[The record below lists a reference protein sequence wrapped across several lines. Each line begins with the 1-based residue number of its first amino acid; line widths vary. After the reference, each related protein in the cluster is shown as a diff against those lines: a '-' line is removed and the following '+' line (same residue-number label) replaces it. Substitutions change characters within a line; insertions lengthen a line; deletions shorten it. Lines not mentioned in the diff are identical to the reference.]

1 MTVETAATAINVES
15 TSTPVTA
22 AVAVDNGKI
31 LKQVEFYFSDYNMPR
46 DRFLQEEAKKNEDG
60 WIALSVIAS
69 FKRMQALT
77 GDVAVI
83 AEALKSSEFVEVSAD
98 GLSVRRAVAL
108 PETPVDCM
116 KTCVVVKG
124 FAVEGTTLEQLEEFF
139 AGVVAGGA
147 EGIASIRL
155 RRNKQTKAFKGS
167 VFLTLKSEEECKR
180 LADLKTLEYS
190 GVTLEIMDM
199 TSFMEEQNAKHLA
212 RGSNKKSSEAVTET
226 EEPLTLESVKEMILT
241 VTGCPVDLDHRLL
254 RTALSSKGPIAFVE
268 NVTPEGFSVVRFKE
282 PVAAA
287 LIASISAEGGISMP
301 GLPEALQVR
310 EPTDAEVEAF
320 FTKMQ
325 EFKAKAAANGNGKN
339 RNYHNKNKRVR
350 RA

>member
-1 MTVETAATAINVES
+1 MTVETACTSPAPDSATPAA
-15 TSTPVTA
+15 PVTI
-22 AVAVDNGKI
+22 DHGKI
-31 LKQVEFYFSDYNMPR
+31 VKQVEFYFSDYNMPR
-46 DRFLQEEAKKNEDG
+46 DRFLQEEAKKNEEG

-69 FKRMQALT
+69 FKRMQAIT
-77 GDVAVI
+77 SDISVI

-108 PETPVDCM
+108 PETPIDCM
-116 KTCVVVKG
+116 KTCVLVKG
-124 FAVEGTTLEQLEEFF
+124 FDCESTTLEQLEQYF
-139 AGVVAGGA
+139 AGVVTGGSD
-147 EGIASIRL
+147 GIAAIRL

-167 VFLTLKSEEECKR
+167 VFLTLKSEKETKR
-180 LADLKTLEYS
+180 LTDLKTLVYNENF
-190 GVTLEIMDM
+190 TLEIMDM

-212 RGSNKKSSEAVTET
+212 RSSKKSENSASVEP
-226 EEPLTLESVKEMILT
+226 EEPLNLEAVKEMILT

-254 RTALSSKGPIAFVE
+254 RTALSSKGPVAFVE

-282 PVAAA
+282 PVASA
-287 LIASISAEGGISMP
+287 LITSISAEGGISMP

-310 EPTDAEVEAF
+310 EPTEAEVEAF

-325 EFKAKAAANGNGKN
+325 EFKAKAASNGNSGNK

>member
-1 MTVETAATAINVES
+1 MTVET
-15 TSTPVTA
+15 TSCTSCVDTTSPVTTA
-22 AVAVDNGKI
+22 DTAKI
-31 LKQVEFYFSDYNMPR
+31 MKQVEFYFSDYNMPR
-46 DRFLQEEAKKNEDG
+46 DRFLQEEAKKNEEG
-60 WIALSVIAS
+60 WISLSVIAS

-77 GDVAVI
+77 SEVSII

-98 GLSVRRAVAL
+98 GLSVRRASAL
-108 PETPVDCM
+108 PETPLDCM

-124 FAVEGTTLEQLEEFF
+124 FEVEGTTLEQIEQFF
-139 AGVVAGGA
+139 AGVVTGGA

-167 VFLTLKSEEECKR
+167 VFLTLKSEEEAKR
-180 LADLKTLEYS
+180 LAELKTLSFSET
-190 GVTLEIMDM
+190 VNLEVMDM

-212 RGSNKKSSEAVTET
+212 RGSNKSNVGASEPEV
-226 EEPLTLESVKEMILT
+226 PLTSEDVKEMILT
-241 VTGCPVDLDHRLL
+241 VTGCPVDMDHRLL

-268 NVTPEGFSVVRFKE
+268 NVTSEGFSVVRFKE
-282 PVAAA
+282 PVASS
-287 LIASISAEGGISMP
+287 LIASITTEGGIRMP
-301 GLPEALQVR
+301 GIPEPLQVR
-310 EPTDAEVEAF
+310 EATEEEVQAF

-325 EFKAKAAANGNGKN
+325 EFKAKAAANGNNGGKN